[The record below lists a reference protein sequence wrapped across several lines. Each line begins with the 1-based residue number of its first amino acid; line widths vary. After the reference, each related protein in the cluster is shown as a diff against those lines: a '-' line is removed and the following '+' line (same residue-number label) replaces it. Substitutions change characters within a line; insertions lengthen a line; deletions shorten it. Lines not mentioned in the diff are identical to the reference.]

1 MGKLENIIV
10 SPQINIRQALK
21 KMDELGE
28 KTILAADAKN
38 RLLGTVTD
46 GDIRRWILKG
56 GGLQEK
62 ISRVMN
68 TSPIFL
74 KEGYSNDKAK
84 EVMAEEVIE
93 CIPVV
98 DANKRIVSAIWWLDF
113 FTKKFSQHKSINIP
127 VVIMAGGEGKRLN
140 PFTNILPK
148 PLIPIKGKPIIELI
162 LDRFMEF
169 GCKKFYL
176 SLNYKAAIL
185 KAYFS
190 DYRHNCDIQYLQED
204 KPLGTV
210 GGLHLLQGK
219 IQGSLFVTNC
229 DILIEADY
237 SDILKSHRD
246 SRNDIT
252 LVVSLKHY
260 TIPYGICDVR
270 EGGLLKKIKEK
281 PEYDF
286 MVNTGLYVM
295 ESKVIKDIPGDI
307 PYDMTSL
314 INDYIKKK
322 KKIGVYPVSEKSWI
336 DIGQFQELQDVLKR
350 FEGQ

>member
-1 MGKLENIIV
+1 M
-10 SPQINIRQALK
+10 
-21 KMDELGE
+21 
-28 KTILAADAKN
+28 
-38 RLLGTVTD
+38 
-46 GDIRRWILKG
+46 
-56 GGLQEK
+56 
-62 ISRVMN
+62 
-68 TSPIFL
+68 
-74 KEGYSNDKAK
+74 
-84 EVMAEEVIE
+84 
-93 CIPVV
+93 
-98 DANKRIVSAIWWLDF
+98 
-113 FTKKFSQHKSINIP
+113 
-127 VVIMAGGEGKRLN
+127 
-140 PFTNILPK
+140 
-148 PLIPIKGKPIIELI
+148 
-162 LDRFMEF
+162 
-169 GCKKFYL
+169 
-176 SLNYKAAIL
+176 
-185 KAYFS
+185 
-190 DYRHNCDIQYLQED
+190 
-204 KPLGTV
+204 
-210 GGLHLLQGK
+210 LQGK

-314 INDYIKKK
+314 INDYVKKK